1 MPATTRSPARIAT
14 SARRL
19 SAAGV
24 TVLAALVVLAGAA
37 GAQDYPPRA
46 VISVATPGA
55 TITIESPNA
64 DWGPGTQVRID
75 YETPSGAQ
83 VTRAAAVDEDGTFA
97 TELEIPEDAG
107 TGVSE
112 LTVSGVDGHGRE
124 QRWEPDVLVQAE
136 EPVAAGPSADGTEVA
151 QAEPPVAADASADG
165 TEVAQADDA
174 GGAGEADEVRR
185 APGLPT
191 TGNATAAWALAAVL
205 LLAVGTASVM
215 GAQILTARR
224 DGLD

>member
-1 MPATTRSPARIAT
+1 MPATTRSPALIAT
-14 SARRL
+14 PAKRL
-19 SAAGV
+19 SAAAV
-24 TVLAALVVLAGAA
+24 TVLVALMVLAGAA

-83 VTRAAAVDEDGTFA
+83 VSRAAAVNEDGTFA

-112 LTVSGVDGHGRE
+112 VTVSGVDAQGQE
-124 QRWEPDVLVQAE
+124 QSWEPDVLVQE
-136 EPVAAGPSADGTEVA
+136 EDPAAAGPSSDDTEVA
-151 QAEPPVAADASADG
+151 QAEDTG
-165 TEVAQADDA
+165 TAQADGSD
-174 GGAGEADEVRR
+174 GAGNAEEPDEVRS
-185 APGLPT
+185 ASGLPATGST
-191 TGNATAAWALAAVL
+191 TATWALAGVL
-205 LLAVGTASVM
+205 LLAVGSASVM

-224 DGLD
+224 NGLD

>member
-1 MPATTRSPARIAT
+1 MPATTRSPALIAT
-14 SARRL
+14 PAKRL
-19 SAAGV
+19 SAAAV
-24 TVLAALVVLAGAA
+24 TVLVALMVLAGAA

-55 TITIESPNA
+55 TIDIESPNA

-83 VTRAAAVDEDGTFA
+83 VSRAAAVNEDGTFA

-112 LTVSGVDGHGRE
+112 VTVSGVDAQGQE
-124 QRWEPDVLVQAE
+124 QSWEPDVLVQE
-136 EPVAAGPSADGTEVA
+136 EDPVAAGPSSDGTEVA
-151 QAEPPVAADASADG
+151 QAEDTG
-165 TEVAQADDA
+165 TAQADGSDGAEGDA
-174 GGAGEADEVRR
+174 AGNAEEPEEVRS
-185 APGLPT
+185 ASGLPT
-191 TGNATAAWALAAVL
+191 TGNTTAAWALAAVL
-205 LLAVGTASVM
+205 LVAMGSASVM
-215 GAQILTARR
+215 GAQILNARR

>member
-1 MPATTRSPARIAT
+1 MPATTRSPALIAT
-14 SARRL
+14 PAKRL
-19 SAAGV
+19 SAAAV
-24 TVLAALVVLAGAA
+24 TVLVALVVLASAA

-83 VTRAAAVDEDGTFA
+83 VSRAAAVNEEGTFA
-97 TELEIPEDAG
+97 TELEIPEDAE

-112 LTVSGVDGHGRE
+112 VTVSGVDAQGQE
-124 QRWEPDVLVQAE
+124 QSWEPDVLVQE
-136 EPVAAGPSADGTEVA
+136 EDPVAAGPSSDGTEVA
-151 QAEPPVAADASADG
+151 QAEDTG
-165 TEVAQADDA
+165 TAQADGSDGA
-174 GGAGEADEVRR
+174 EGEAGAGNAEEPDEVRS
-185 APGLPT
+185 ASGLPT
-191 TGNATAAWALAAVL
+191 TGNTTAAWALAGAL
-205 LLAVGTASVM
+205 LLAVGSASVM
-215 GAQILTARR
+215 GAQILNARR

>member
-1 MPATTRSPARIAT
+1 MPATTRSPALVAT
-14 SARRL
+14 PAKRL
-19 SAAGV
+19 SAAAV
-24 TVLAALVVLAGAA
+24 TVLVALMVLAGAA

-83 VTRAAAVDEDGTFA
+83 VTRAAAVNEDGTFA
-97 TELEIPEDAG
+97 TDFEIPEDAE

-112 LTVSGVDGHGRE
+112 LTVSGVDANGQE
-124 QRWEPDVLVQAE
+124 QRWEPEVLVQAE
-136 EPVAAGPSADGTEVA
+136 EPTAAGPSADGGTEVAQADDPVAAGPSADGTQVA
-151 QAEPPVAADASADG
+151 QAGDA
-165 TEVAQADDA
+165 E
-174 GGAGEADEVRR
+174 EADEVRS
-185 APGLPT
+185 ASGLPS
-191 TGNATAAWALAAVL
+191 TGNTTAAWALAAVL
-205 LLAVGTASVM
+205 LVAMGSASVM

-224 DGLD
+224 DGLDS